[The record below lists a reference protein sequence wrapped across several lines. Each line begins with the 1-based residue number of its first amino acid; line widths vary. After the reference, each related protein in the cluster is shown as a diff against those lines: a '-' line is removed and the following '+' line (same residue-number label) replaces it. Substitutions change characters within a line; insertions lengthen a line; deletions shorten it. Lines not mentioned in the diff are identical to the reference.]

1 MDPVTKPPLTRR
13 RRIARAVLVGVLV
26 FVIAPHVA
34 LWFLQ
39 DRFIYVAPHYTPAEL
54 ASLPP
59 GLVALRDPKDSQSIL
74 GFYRAPRS
82 GAAPRRL
89 WLLFGGNGNTALRW
103 DPLIADAA
111 TDQGFLLVEYPGYGS
126 RTGRPSPETL
136 RAGTETTLDALARQ
150 LKTTR
155 RELAP
160 LAVVGYSLGAA
171 AALDYASL
179 HPVQRIILFAPF
191 TTMLDMARR
200 MVGSPVCHLLS
211 HRYDNVTTLHT
222 IQAHGCPPLTILH
235 GDEDDFIPP
244 EMGKALAAQA
254 PGCHFEL
261 VHGATHGDLIE
272 VAQVRLRELVSEP

>member
-1 MDPVTKPPLTRR
+1 MRTVLLV
-13 RRIARAVLVGVLV
+13 VLVLV
-26 FVIAPHVA
+26 VAPHVA

-39 DRFIYVAPHYTPAEL
+39 DRFIYVAPHYEPAEL
-54 ASLPP
+54 TALPQ
-59 GLVALRDPKDSQSIL
+59 GLEALHDPNDSASIL

-82 GAAPRRL
+82 GQLRRL

-103 DPLIADAA
+103 DPLIAESA
-111 TDQGFLLVEYPGYGS
+111 TDQGFLLVEYPGYGA
-126 RTGRPSPETL
+126 RAGRPSPETL
-136 RAGTETTLDALARQ
+136 RAGTETTLQTLAQ
-150 LKTTR
+150 HLKVKPSDLSPR
-155 RELAP
+155 I
-160 LAVVGYSLGAA
+160 AVVGYSLGAA

-211 HRYDNVTTLHT
+211 HRYDNVTTLHA

-235 GDEDDFIPP
+235 GDQDDFIPP
-244 EMGKALAAQA
+244 SMGKALAAQA

-261 VHGATHGDLIE
+261 VPGAHHGDLIE
-272 VAQVRLRELVSEP
+272 IAQVRLRELVAEP